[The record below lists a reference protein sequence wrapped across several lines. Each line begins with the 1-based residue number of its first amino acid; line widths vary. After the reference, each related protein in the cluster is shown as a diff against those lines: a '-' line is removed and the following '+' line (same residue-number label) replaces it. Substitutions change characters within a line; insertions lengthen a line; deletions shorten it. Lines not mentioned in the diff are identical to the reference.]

1 MANGAK
7 NGHAISLP
15 DSSVLGTTI
24 HEFAEAARCCA
35 MKLVDGPPT
44 NVGLRRRTKS
54 DHDDVMVERR
64 ETVLLD
70 APASAPK
77 LTPKFPTRE

>member
-24 HEFAEAARCCA
+24 HEFACHDRALPVETR
-35 MKLVDGPPT
+35 GW
-44 NVGLRRRTKS
+44 S
-54 DHDDVMVERR
+54 DEVR
-64 ETVLLD
+64 
-70 APASAPK
+70 P
-77 LTPKFPTRE
+77 